1 MIGTEVRRRADGDL
15 KSAGPSAVAGPG
27 ASVPPATRLIHAVRL
42 WLARALS

>member
-15 KSAGPSAVAGPG
+15 ESAGPSAVAGPG
-27 ASVPPATRLIHAVRL
+27 ATVPAVTRLVHGVRL